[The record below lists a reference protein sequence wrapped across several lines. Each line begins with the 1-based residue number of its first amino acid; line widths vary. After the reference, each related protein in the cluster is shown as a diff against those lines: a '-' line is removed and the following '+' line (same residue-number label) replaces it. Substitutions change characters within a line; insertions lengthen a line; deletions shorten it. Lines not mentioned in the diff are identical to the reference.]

1 MSEPEIA
8 QQICTIISTVCV
20 VTLHVEI
27 RLLSVLSVLSVL
39 AYKAVLTWIRILFVI
54 DINPLA
60 PELFFFLI
68 LAHPVYKM

>member
-1 MSEPEIA
+1 MSEPQIA

-27 RLLSVLSVLSVL
+27 RLLSVL